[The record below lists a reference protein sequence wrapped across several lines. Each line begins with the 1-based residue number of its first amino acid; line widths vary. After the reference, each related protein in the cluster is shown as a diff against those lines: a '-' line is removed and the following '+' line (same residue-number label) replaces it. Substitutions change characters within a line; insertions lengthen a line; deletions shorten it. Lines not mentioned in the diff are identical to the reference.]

1 MFDKYGFIDQMMKK
15 LDEIADSHGVVRCV
29 SISELFRMFV
39 VLKQGLMKDDA
50 QTAASDDE
58 KGNQNGGV
66 TDS

>member
-15 LDEIADSHGVVRCV
+15 LDEIADSHGVIRSV

-50 QTAASDDE
+50 QMSASGDE

-66 TDS
+66 SDS